1 MRCKVDGGGTA
12 ITGNGVGG
20 SGGGRGG
27 IGSGCGGGD
36 SSSSG
41 AGCDAIEAL
50 DGSAAILRTRILGR
64 TCFDVRFGAITIC
77 VIRVVLGRSRM

>member
-12 ITGNGVGG
+12 STGNGAGG

-50 DGSAAILRTRILGR
+50 GGNAAILRTRIWAKRASL
-64 TCFDVRFGAITIC
+64 FA
-77 VIRVVLGRSRM
+77 LPRSRCALSE